1 MPRAGHGR
9 ETQKSRGLGTAVTR
23 PGGGRDVPRPGPWG
37 AAPWFGYTELFI
49 SWFSSARMEKGN
61 WSTSEV
67 NGMADAF
74 PYRSVVIP
82 INLPLISKHH
92 PRGEGHSRFSVTSY
106 ARLVEKAT
114 GQQVSS

>member
-1 MPRAGHGR
+1 MLLVFVVLDVGELTSSGAGDPTSSLSSLL
-9 ETQKSRGLGTAVTR
+9 EC
-23 PGGGRDVPRPGPWG
+23 
-37 AAPWFGYTELFI
+37 LFI
-49 SWFSSARMEKGN
+49 SWFSSVRMEKGN

-74 PYRSVVIP
+74 AYRSVIIP

-92 PRGEGHSRFSVTSY
+92 PRGEGHSRFSATSY